1 MNGCKDWIYK
11 NQDKIKLFLLIGAA
25 IGAFNCLTRPDYNVI
40 IYLYI
45 YFIFDSCS
53 DNKEMQSSEK
63 LNSFFFL
70 SFSLLIDLFW
80 TLFWSGKWSHIK
92 DFERTIHVIV
102 IISSWVAIGLKG
114 FVIFA
119 IGLIEWSS
127 IKSSLPQKLQEK
139 LAGGNYEAQND
150 QPDGSNDGVNV

>member
-11 NQDKIKLFLLIGAA
+11 NQDKIKLFLLIGAGIA
-25 IGAFNCLTRPDYNVI
+25 AFNCLTRPDYNLI

-45 YFIFDSCS
+45 YFIWDSCN

-63 LNSFFFL
+63 LNSWFFL
-70 SFSLLIDLFW
+70 IFSILIDLFW
-80 TLFWSGKWSHIK
+80 TIFWSGKWSHIK

-102 IISSWVAIGLKG
+102 IITSWVSIGIKG
-114 FVIFA
+114 FIIFA

-127 IKSSLPQKLQEK
+127 IKSSLPAKLQEK
-139 LAGGNYEAQND
+139 LTGSNYQPQND
-150 QPDGSNDGVNV
+150 QV

>member
-127 IKSSLPQKLQEK
+127 IKSSLPAKLQEK
-139 LAGGNYEAQND
+139 LAGDNYQAQND
-150 QPDGSNDGVNV
+150 NPEGQSDV

>member
-1 MNGCKDWIYK
+1 MINGCKDWVFK
-11 NQDKIKLFLLIGAA
+11 NQDKIKLFLLIGAG
-25 IGAFNCLTRPDYNVI
+25 IGAFNCLTRPDYNLI

-45 YFIFDSCS
+45 YFIWDSCS
-53 DNKEMQSSEK
+53 DQKEMQSSEK
-63 LNSFFFL
+63 LNSWFFL
-70 SFSLLIDLFW
+70 IFSIFVDLFW

-102 IISSWVAIGLKG
+102 IITSWIAIGLKG
-114 FVIFA
+114 FIVFA

-139 LAGGNYEAQND
+139 LTGNYQAQND
-150 QPDGSNDGVNV
+150 NL

>member
-11 NQDKIKLFLLIGAA
+11 NQDKIKTFLLIGAG

-45 YFIFDSCS
+45 FFIFDSCN

-70 SFSLLIDLFW
+70 LFSLLIDLFW

-102 IISSWVAIGLKG
+102 IITSWVAIGLKG
-114 FVIFA
+114 FIIFCV
-119 IGLIEWSS
+119 GLIEWSS
-127 IKSSLPQKLQEK
+127 IKSSLPTKLQER
-139 LAGGNYEAQND
+139 LAGGDYKAQND
-150 QPDGSNDGVNV
+150 QPEGQASV